1 MGMLRNTI
9 RSQFLEILD
18 NSSFTAEDFDITFGD
33 PEEFQNIV
41 DIRFI
46 HDKSLFLSFSESEGS
61 GFGGFDYRIE
71 RSPGDVLEKETQY
84 INSFNNIFSI
94 LSVWVD
100 EVRAELEAKLP
111 TYRDIGDLKALIEEA
126 ISSSISDDE
135 EFSVEEINSLRRKFD
150 ELEKRVSELEHEQV
164 ITANQKEDFSKGLE
178 TVSENLEKLPKQ
190 TWLKTSVNKLSKTVS
205 TIARSKEGR
214 SLLAESARKL
224 LGLE

>member
-18 NSSFTAEDFDITFGD
+18 NSSFTAEDFEITFGD
-33 PEEFQNIV
+33 PEEYQNIV

-46 HDKSLFLSFSESEGS
+46 HDKSLFLSFSEGEGN
-61 GFGGFDYRIE
+61 GFGGFEYRIE

-84 INSFNNIFSI
+84 ISSFNDIFSI
-94 LSVWVD
+94 VRVWVD

-111 TYRDIGDLKALIEEA
+111 TYRGIGDLKALIEEA
-126 ISSSISDDE
+126 ITSSISDDE

-150 ELEKRVSELEHEQV
+150 ELEKRVSELEREQV

-178 TVSENLEKLPKQ
+178 
-190 TWLKTSVNKLSKTVS
+190 W
-205 TIARSKEGR
+205 
-214 SLLAESARKL
+214 
-224 LGLE
+224 